1 MKLNNKRKI
10 NELLEKE
17 NYTELIEE
25 LQGCDDLNDQLI
37 LGIAHYKLNQWPK
50 AQVIFEA
57 LNKIAPTIEIQTYL
71 IITYLKQG
79 LADQALN
86 QYVDV
91 CQKENQQLMNDIH
104 NNNIEM
110 AKNRCLLL
118 LAIPINAPDIKD
130 APFVDLKHS
139 IDTMNYTQVLHQ
151 LNKEK

>member
-17 NYTELIEE
+17 NYTELIQE

-57 LNKIAPTIEIQTYL
+57 LNKIAPTIEIQTY
-71 IITYLKQG
+71 
-79 LADQALN
+79 
-86 QYVDV
+86 VDV

-104 NNNIEM
+104 KNNIEM

-118 LAIPINAPDIKD
+118 LAIPINAPHIKD